1 MTNPF
6 DQGAPAAPAPTLTPP
21 ATPRPA
27 AAAPATAGMGGV
39 SAMSSSDPYSIATP
53 SGVSGVRMSDEG
65 IIDQLLL
72 VEPIEYI
79 PSMMTAASREP
90 TDVIRANILPI
101 TGPLANELQEEVLI
115 FQEALKR
122 ELKKTL
128 QGPSRWLYAYHH
140 LGTAKPGQSAP
151 YLFTPPNEEQMAF
164 FEKWK
169 AQRAAATA

>member
-6 DQGAPAAPAPTLTPP
+6 DRGPAAAPTNTPAPAQPAP
-21 ATPRPA
+21 
-27 AAAPATAGMGGV
+27 AAAPAAANAGLGGV
-39 SAMSSSDPYSIATP
+39 GTMQSSDPYSVSVP

-65 IIDQLLL
+65 ILDQLLL
-72 VEPIEYI
+72 VEPTEYI

-90 TDVIRANILPI
+90 TDVVRANILPL
-101 TGPLANELQEEVLI
+101 TGPLANQLQEDVLI

-122 ELKKTL
+122 ELKKTY
-128 QGPSRWLYAYHH
+128 QGPNRWLLAYHH

-151 YLFTPPNEEQMAF
+151 YLFTPPNEEQVAF

-169 AQRAAATA
+169 AQRAAAS